1 MAMKLAVTAKNAGL
15 DAKYTTA
22 IGTSGL
28 LRGYSGTQPTNPDTA
43 LSGNTL
49 LFECALSSA
58 FAAAASGGVLTANA
72 ITADSS
78 ADNTGTLSFCSLLTS
93 GGTRKVD
100 LTAGTSGADINFN
113 TLSIVSGAQVSVTSL
128 TITSRLSSL
137 TCRLT
142 QLPYSYGETG
152 GSAMKKYIVTLT
164 EDERLSLS
172 SLASSGK
179 AAAKRITHARILLKA
194 DAAEGGP
201 AWRDADIALALD
213 VDVRTVE
220 RVRERFVEQG
230 LEAALVRKPQAR
242 PSRLPVLDGD
252 AEARLIAL
260 ACSRPPEGRARW
272 TLRLL
277 AGRLVELEVVEAVS
291 HETVRRTLQKTS

>member
-1 MAMKLAVTAKNAGL
+1 
-15 DAKYTTA
+15 
-22 IGTSGL
+22 
-28 LRGYSGTQPTNPDTA
+28 
-43 LSGNTL
+43 
-49 LFECALSSA
+49 
-58 FAAAASGGVLTANA
+58 
-72 ITADSS
+72 
-78 ADNTGTLSFCSLLTS
+78 
-93 GGTRKVD
+93 
-100 LTAGTSGADINFN
+100 
-113 TLSIVSGAQVSVTSL
+113 
-128 TITSRLSSL
+128 
-137 TCRLT
+137 
-142 QLPYSYGETG
+142 
-152 GSAMKKYIVTLT
+152 MKKYIVTLT

-179 AAAKRITHARILLKA
+179 AAAKKITHARILLKA
-194 DAAEGGP
+194 DAADGGP
-201 AWRDADIALALD
+201 DWRDADIASALD
-213 VDVRTVE
+213 IDIRTVE

-291 HETVRRTLQKTS
+291 HETVRRTLKKTS

>member
-1 MAMKLAVTAKNAGL
+1 
-15 DAKYTTA
+15 
-22 IGTSGL
+22 
-28 LRGYSGTQPTNPDTA
+28 
-43 LSGNTL
+43 
-49 LFECALSSA
+49 
-58 FAAAASGGVLTANA
+58 
-72 ITADSS
+72 
-78 ADNTGTLSFCSLLTS
+78 
-93 GGTRKVD
+93 
-100 LTAGTSGADINFN
+100 
-113 TLSIVSGAQVSVTSL
+113 
-128 TITSRLSSL
+128 
-137 TCRLT
+137 
-142 QLPYSYGETG
+142 
-152 GSAMKKYIVTLT
+152 MKKYIVTLT

-230 LEAALVRKPQAR
+230 LEAALARKPQAR
-242 PSRLPVLDGD
+242 PSRPPVLDGD

-277 AGRLVELEVVEAVS
+277 ADRLVELEVVEAVS
-291 HETVRRTLQKTS
+291 HETVRRALQKTS

>member
-1 MAMKLAVTAKNAGL
+1 
-15 DAKYTTA
+15 
-22 IGTSGL
+22 
-28 LRGYSGTQPTNPDTA
+28 
-43 LSGNTL
+43 
-49 LFECALSSA
+49 
-58 FAAAASGGVLTANA
+58 
-72 ITADSS
+72 
-78 ADNTGTLSFCSLLTS
+78 
-93 GGTRKVD
+93 
-100 LTAGTSGADINFN
+100 
-113 TLSIVSGAQVSVTSL
+113 
-128 TITSRLSSL
+128 
-137 TCRLT
+137 
-142 QLPYSYGETG
+142 
-152 GSAMKKYIVTLT
+152 MKKYIVTLT

-172 SLASSGK
+172 ALASSGR
-179 AAAKRITHARILLKA
+179 AAAKKITHARILLKA
-194 DAAEGGP
+194 DAADGGP
-201 AWRDADIALALD
+201 DWRDADIALALD

-242 PSRLPVLDGD
+242 PSRPPVLDGD